1 MRILIA
7 EDDEAL
13 AKFVRQGLEGEHYS
27 VDAFKDGEQSLS
39 AALACDYEAVILDL
53 NLPKLDGVAV
63 LRQLRMKKP
72 SLPILILTQRTR
84 VEDRVQCLDTG
95 ADDYVPKQMSQA
107 SLEIA
112 HIQNELIA
120 KIRAAAQ
127 SRRNALSPVETRKP
141 PQSARL
147 ETGKL
152 PSAAPAVVAIGVSTG
167 GPKALEQI
175 LPLFPQDFPVPILIV
190 QHMPLGFTATFAQ
203 RLNSLCSIDVKEA
216 AQGELIRPGSAY
228 IAPAGLHMRVIP
240 RLSDSKPAIGLDKY
254 PVDAMH
260 VPSVDV
266 LMNSVAQV
274 FKNRALGVIMT
285 GMGSDGAAGM
295 TAIFRQGGLTFG
307 QDEASCAVYG
317 MPRVCAQLGVLTHV
331 LSLLDI
337 PAYIIRATHRRR
349 LA

>member
-13 AKFVRQGLEGEHYS
+13 ARFVRQGLEGEHYT
-27 VDAFKDGEQSLS
+27 VDSFQDGEQSLS

-53 NLPKLDGVAV
+53 NLPRLDGVAV

-95 ADDYVPKQMSQA
+95 ADDYVPKQMSQT

-112 HIQNELIA
+112 HIRNELIS

-127 SRRNALSPVETRKP
+127 SRRSRFSPVEDRKP

-147 ETGKL
+147 ELGKSV
-152 PSAAPAVVAIGVSTG
+152 SAAPAIVAIGVSTG

-175 LPLFPQDFPVPILIV
+175 LPMFPPNFPVPILIV
-190 QHMPLGFTATFAQ
+190 QHMPVGFTATLAQ
-203 RLNSLCSIDVKEA
+203 RLNSICPINVKEA
-216 AQGELIRPGSAY
+216 AQGELIRPGAAY
-228 IAPAGLHMRVIP
+228 IAPAGVHMRVVP
-240 RLSDSKPAIGLDKY
+240 RLSDSKPVIGLDVH
-254 PVDAMH
+254 PQDAMH
-260 VPSVDV
+260 IPSVDV
-266 LMNSVAQV
+266 LMNSVAEV
-274 FKNRALGVIMT
+274 FKHRALAVIMT

-331 LSLLDI
+331 LSLSDI
-337 PAYIIRATHRRR
+337 PAHVIHATRRR
-349 LA
+349 RRA

>member
-13 AKFVRQGLEGEHYS
+13 AKFVRQGLEGEQYT

-53 NLPKLDGVAV
+53 NLPKLDGVGV

-72 SLPILILTQRTR
+72 SLPILILAQRTR

-95 ADDYVPKQMSQA
+95 ADDYVPKQMSQT
-107 SLEIA
+107 SLAIA
-112 HIQNELIA
+112 HIRNELIS
-120 KIRAAAQ
+120 KIRTAAQ
-127 SRRNALSPVETRKP
+127 SRRSRFSPVKDRKP
-141 PQSARL
+141 PQSARF
-147 ETGKL
+147 EMGKSA
-152 PSAAPAVVAIGVSTG
+152 SAAPAIVAIGVSTG

-175 LPLFPQDFPVPILIV
+175 LPMSPPNLPVPILIV
-190 QHMPLGFTATFAQ
+190 QHMPVGFTATFPQ
-203 RLNSLCSIDVKEA
+203 RLNSICPINVKEA
-216 AQGELIRPGSAY
+216 AQGELMRPGAAY
-228 IAPAGLHMRVIP
+228 IAPAGVHMRVVSG
-240 RLSDSKPAIGLDKY
+240 LSDSKPANGLDQH

-295 TAIFRQGGLTFG
+295 TAIFRKGGLTIG

-331 LSLLDI
+331 LPLSDNSGT
-337 PAYIIRATHRRR
+337 YHSCYRCRRR
-349 LA
+349 A